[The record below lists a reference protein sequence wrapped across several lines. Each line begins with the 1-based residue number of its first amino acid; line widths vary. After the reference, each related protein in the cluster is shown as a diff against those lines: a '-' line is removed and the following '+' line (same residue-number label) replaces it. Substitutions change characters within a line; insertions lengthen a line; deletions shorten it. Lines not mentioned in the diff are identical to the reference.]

1 MTQATMAR
9 PHAPRRSLPPLSVVI
24 LFVVGALLC
33 AGMAFALRYP
43 DVVPRVTVTNASTL
57 QVNVDVRGT
66 PSGSRLVLDTVPPGG
81 RIANVDVLDQGD
93 QWIFGFTSGG
103 VDGGSVRMSRA
114 KLAADGWGLAIP
126 DEVIARLQ
134 SGSFEPK
141 YR

>member
-9 PHAPRRSLPPLSVVI
+9 PHAPRRSVPPVSVIV

-33 AGMAFALRYP
+33 VGMAFALRDP
-43 DVVPRVTVTNASTL
+43 DVVSRVTVINTSTL
-57 QVNVDVRGT
+57 PVNVDVRGT
-66 PSGSRLVLDTVPPGG
+66 ASGNRLVLDTVPPGG
-81 RIANVDVLDQGD
+81 RIANVDVLEQGD

-103 VDGGSVRMSRA
+103 VDGGSVRVSRA
-114 KLAADGWGLAIP
+114 TLAADGWRLAVP

-134 SGSFEPK
+134 SGPFVPA

>member
-9 PHAPRRSLPPLSVVI
+9 PHAPRRSLPSLSVVI

-33 AGMAFALRYP
+33 AGMALALRDP
-43 DVVPRVTVTNASTL
+43 DVVPRVTVTNASAL

-81 RIANVDVLDQGD
+81 RTTNVDVLDQGD

-103 VDGGSVRMSRA
+103 VDGGSVRVSRA
-114 KLAADGWGLAIP
+114 KLAAHGWRLAIP